1 MSRLE
6 RALRDL
12 VGRLTELGS
21 RFAVVGGLAVSA
33 RTEPRFTQDAD
44 VCVAVQTDAEAEAL
58 IQRLRQGGY
67 DVRAVVEQEAVGR
80 IATVRLVTTKHHTEG
95 VVLDLLF
102 ASSGIEPEIVEA
114 AEVVEIF
121 EGVRVPL
128 ATVPC
133 LLAQKILARD
143 DVERPQDR
151 VDIVKLLGVAAE
163 GDLVETERL
172 LVLIESRGFARQR
185 ELVEDLRRL
194 RDEFEDA

>member
-6 RALRDL
+6 SALRDL
-12 VGRLTELGS
+12 VGRLTDLGT

-33 RTEPRFTQDAD
+33 RTEPRFTRDAD

-58 IQRLRQGGY
+58 IQRLRQEGY
-67 DVRAVVEQEAVGR
+67 DVRTLVEQEAVGR
-80 IATVRLVTTKHHTEG
+80 IATVRLVTTERDAEG

-114 AEVVEIF
+114 AEIVEIF
-121 EGVRVPL
+121 EGTRVPL

-151 VDIVKLLGVAAE
+151 VDIAKLLRVAAD
-163 GDLVETERL
+163 GDHVEAERL
-172 LVLIESRGFARQR
+172 LVLIESRGFARRR
-185 ELVEDLRRL
+185 ELIGDLRRL

>member
-6 RALRDL
+6 SALRDL
-12 VGRLTELGS
+12 VGHLTDLRA

-33 RTEPRFTQDAD
+33 RTEPRFTRDAD
-44 VCVAVQTDAEAEAL
+44 VCIAVKTDAEAEGL
-58 IQRLRQGGY
+58 IQSLRQEGY
-67 DVRAVVEQEAVGR
+67 DVRALVEQEAVGR
-80 IATVRLVTTKHHTEG
+80 IATVRLVTTDHEAEG

-114 AEVVEIF
+114 AEIVEIF
-121 EGVRVPL
+121 EGIRVPL

-151 VDIVKLLGVAAE
+151 VDIAKLLRVASDGE
-163 GDLVETERL
+163 RVEAERL
-172 LVLIESRGFARQR
+172 LTLIESRGFARQR
-185 ELVEDLRRL
+185 ELIADLRRL